1 MFQEVVPDDTLA
13 NGGDEDVLAVAEEV
27 TSSPDGVDGVPEV
40 DTLTSQRKHRLRRK
54 SDPALPASV
63 PEDAMDGENHDGGD
77 GAVED
82 IQTILF

>member
-1 MFQEVVPDDTLA
+1 MFQEVALDDTLA
-13 NGGDEDVLAVAEEV
+13 NGGDEGVLSVAEEV
-27 TSSPDGVDGVPEV
+27 VSSPDGEDEVPEV

-63 PEDAMDGENHDGGD
+63 PEDAVDGENHDGGD

-82 IQTILF
+82 IQTIVF